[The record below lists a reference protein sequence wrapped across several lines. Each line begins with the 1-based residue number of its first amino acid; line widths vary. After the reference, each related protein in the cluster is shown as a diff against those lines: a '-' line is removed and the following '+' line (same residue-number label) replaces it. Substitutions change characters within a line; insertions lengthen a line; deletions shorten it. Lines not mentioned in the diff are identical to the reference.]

1 MIQFDS
7 FSLSN
12 WVEKNPSPPGPLR
25 LNLVFGK
32 GPPPGV
38 VPGLRRLRPVDFALT
53 KVEVWSFGG
62 VMSMQVAASSRI
74 FGFEAM

>member
-53 KVEVWSFGG
+53 KVEV
-62 VMSMQVAASSRI
+62 
-74 FGFEAM
+74 